1 MLAGGDPPAPG
12 EVIDGDHAAWRHL
25 WQQGVE
31 VGRVF
36 RLDRIDEGEL
46 NPRREAGQDAQR
58 RFIDDADPVGDPGA
72 QPVAAGPGPPR
83 AAPGGAGASAPAP
96 APRPPPPRAAT
107 PRTVALLP
115 PP

>member
-72 QPVAAGPGPPR
+72 QPVAAGAGPAR
-83 AAPGGAGASAPAP
+83 TTRGGGGG
-96 APRPPPPRAAT
+96 PRPPPP
-107 PRTVALLP
+107 P
-115 PP
+115 PPPPPGGRAPTPAPT

>member
-36 RLDRIDEGEL
+36 SLDRIDEGEL
-46 NPRREAGQDAQR
+46 NPRREPGQDAQR

-72 QPVAAGPGPPR
+72 QPVAAGAGGTRPDR
-83 AAPGGAGASAPAP
+83 GAGVEPAARPRP
-96 APRPPPPRAAT
+96 APRPPWREARSRDALRPP
-107 PRTVALLP
+107 
-115 PP
+115 